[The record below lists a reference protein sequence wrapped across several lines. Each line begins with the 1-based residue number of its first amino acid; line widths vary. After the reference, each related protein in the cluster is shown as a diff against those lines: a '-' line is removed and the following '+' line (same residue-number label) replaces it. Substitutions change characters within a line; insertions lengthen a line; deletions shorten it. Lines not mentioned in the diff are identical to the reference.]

1 MGEESLTFRDIEKHK
16 YHPTQ
21 KSLISISNVNNNKT
35 IVYNK
40 APFGFKYFI
49 GYKDD
54 RKVTPFYIMF
64 PKWVLTE
71 EIF

>member
-40 APFGFKYFI
+40 APFGKKRF
-49 GYKDD
+49 
-54 RKVTPFYIMF
+54 
-64 PKWVLTE
+64 
-71 EIF
+71 